1 MSLKMDAEFQN
12 RMELIDAK
20 EINYR
25 YEMEERMITAIMHG
39 SYEEYV
45 DLFKL
50 VGAPNN
56 FDTRVIRMQDD
67 YLRDRK
73 NGLITR
79 KTLMRV
85 AAKYGGVPPVYLHL
99 MSEKFAT
106 LIENATSAKYLDEVL
121 AHDMAKAFC
130 DMVRD
135 FSMKNYTAAIRDVI
149 LYVDAHFT
157 DDVSVNHV
165 AEALHFH
172 PAYLSRKFKQET
184 GRNLTEYVNYQR
196 IEYAKMLFRT
206 GKTVV
211 TNVALNCGFN
221 SSSYFSKVF
230 KNYTGCFPTEYM
242 KQMAEED

>member
-1 MSLKMDAEFQN
+1 MSMKLDSEFQN
-12 RMELIDAK
+12 RMELIDARD
-20 EINYR
+20 INYR
-25 YEMEERMITAIMHG
+25 YEMEEKMMTAITHG
-39 SYEEYV
+39 SFEEYL
-45 DLFKL
+45 DLFKF

-56 FDTRVIRMQDD
+56 FDSRVIRIQDNQ
-67 YLRDRK
+67 LRDRK
-73 NGLITR
+73 NGMVTR

-99 MSEKFAT
+99 ISEKFAV
-106 LIENATSAKYLDEVL
+106 LIENATSSEYIDTVL

-135 FSMKNYTAAIRDVI
+135 FSMKEYTLAIRDVI
-149 LYVDAHFT
+149 LYVDSHLT
-157 DDVSVNHV
+157 EDISVNRV

-184 GRNLTEYVNYQR
+184 GRNLTEYVNFQR

-206 GKTVV
+206 GKSVV

-230 KNYTGCFPTEYM
+230 KNYTGTFPTEYM
-242 KQMAEED
+242 KQMVEGD